1 MNPILITASQLVS
14 LLEALYTL
22 CIDYKDNGADR
33 RPDSETEQELKH
45 LQKPVITQWGK
56 DLPALR
62 DSFNAALSGRGKA
75 EQLALLGEELRQ
87 EFQSLRSNERYTAR
101 ELEVLKALISY
112 LRTDSEVALK
122 KIEKFAGL
130 INNPYISKRMAPKVG
145 TQRKTSESLRQLVYE
160 LVGRDDT
167 ALTMD
172 EAKQVKDL
180 KPEEYKQYLTYRREH
195 NQIWKDAAVG
205 YVRNSGHSTVP
216 YEELLEF
223 LHANG
228 IDHMLPLGFTG
239 QVDDLLRMYTHDG
252 HLIDGVPSVI
262 TYPSVEM
269 NLKYGKPGG
278 ADYVFLAIKSDG
290 QGSAPFYTTDYKKAR
305 ARSKFSK
312 VADLLPKI
320 QSMQKKWFNL
330 VRKFNPQDI
339 RCVAAVELE
348 ILYEFS
354 ARVGSMGNAA
364 GGQSTYGVS
373 TLLVKHASVD
383 SAGNVVLRYKGK
395 DGVNTVHKI
404 LKADPNQ
411 RYVAAAIMQMLQGKT
426 AKDPLFT
433 YVKPTGRPIRVTG
446 TQVNALFRSMGAPE
460 GVTVHKLRTA
470 RGTHVFQQ
478 LMQEVFDKKPPKDEH
493 SAMDTFRKMA
503 EAVGKILNHVR
514 RGQTGQK
521 VTGTTALN
529 AYIDP
534 SAQLLYWNTLG
545 FRIPAYLEKYS
556 KEIESDN

>member
-1 MNPILITASQLVS
+1 MNPILVTASQLVS

-22 CIDYKDNGADR
+22 SIDYKDNGAER
-33 RPDSETEQELKH
+33 RPDEETEQELKH
-45 LQKPVITQWGK
+45 LQKPVIAQWGK
-56 DLPALR
+56 ELPALR
-62 DSFNAALSGRGKA
+62 NAFNAALTGRSKA
-75 EQLALLGEELRQ
+75 EQLALLGEELKQ
-87 EFQSLRSNERYTAR
+87 EFQSFRSNERYTSR
-101 ELEVLKALISY
+101 ELEILKALITY
-112 LRTDSEVALK
+112 LRTDSEIALK
-122 KIEKFAGL
+122 KIEKFAGMM
-130 INNPYISKRMAPKVG
+130 NNPYISKP
-145 TQRKTSESLRQLVYE
+145 SESLRQLVYE

-167 ALTMD
+167 ALTLD

-180 KPEEYKQYLTYRREH
+180 KPDAYKQYLLYRREH
-195 NQIWKDAAVG
+195 NQIWKDAAVS

-216 YEELLEF
+216 YEELLAF

-252 HLIDGVPSVI
+252 HLINGVPSVI
-262 TYPSVEM
+262 TFPSVEM
-269 NLKYGKPGG
+269 NPKYGKPGG

-290 QGSAPFYTTDYKKAR
+290 QGSAPFYTMDYKKAQ
-305 ARSKFSK
+305 ARQKFSK
-312 VADLLPKI
+312 VADLLPKL

-364 GGQSTYGVS
+364 GGQSTYGIS
-373 TLLVKHASVD
+373 TLQVKHASVD
-383 SAGNVVLRYKGK
+383 SGGNIVLRYKGK

-404 LKADPNQ
+404 LKANANQ
-411 RYVAAAIMQMLQGKT
+411 KYVAAAIIQMLQGKT

-446 TQVNALFRSMGAPE
+446 TQVNALFKSMGAPN
-460 GVTVHKLRTA
+460 GTTVHKLRTA
-470 RGTHVFQQ
+470 KGTHVFQQ
-478 LMQEVFDKKPPKDEH
+478 LMQEVFEKKPPKDEKA
-493 SAMDTFRKMA
+493 AMVVFQKMA

-514 RGQTGQK
+514 NGASGTK

-534 SAQLLYWNTLG
+534 AAQLMYWQTLG
-545 FRIPAYLEKYS
+545 FRIPAYLEKFDQM
-556 KEIESDN
+556 KEE